1 MNDFYKYTDL
11 TNKMINQFANSA
23 NTELLKNLS
32 SQEALLRSFSSYWE
46 NILDSHSLTVAK
58 SLGDAFNNANLY
70 TNTFNPALSSLIEN
84 MQNLISSVP
93 DIERTALKN
102 ASVIS
107 MSEKIEKTLLN
118 ATYSNSVLSDIKTI
132 ADNCMNEGLPSEID
146 PTYNNDL
153 VELTDGKSS
162 IKITTFVRDIL
173 MGVLVNVFANI
184 LVMLISSRLGFSEP
198 QPARS
203 TEAETHIQVTNINQV
218 NINFDNLDMFVYSLS
233 SPDPETQIII
243 DNFQSSYA
251 ALKEYLSQSETILPE
266 SEFDSHTSS
275 DTHFDEPGYD
285 KPNISTGKA
294 ASEE

>member
-23 NTELLKNLS
+23 NIELLKNLS

-102 ASVIS
+102 VSVIS
-107 MSEKIEKTLLN
+107 MSEKIEKLLLN
-118 ATYSNSVLSDIKTI
+118 TTYSNSVLSDIKTI
-132 ADNCMNEGLPSEID
+132 ANSYMNEGPLSEVE

-162 IKITTFVRDIL
+162 IKIPPFVRDIL
-173 MGVLVNVFANI
+173 VNVFAEI
-184 LVMLISSRLGFSEP
+184 LITLIFCCLGFSES
-198 QPARS
+198 QPS
-203 TEAETHIQVTNINQV
+203 KINETEVSIQIDIDQV
-218 NINFDNLDMFVYSLS
+218 NLYFDNMDMFVYSLS
-233 SPDPETQIII
+233 SSDPETQTII
-243 DNFQSSYA
+243 DNFQSGYA
-251 ALKEYLSQSETILPE
+251 ALKEYLSQREAILPE

-275 DTHFDEPGYD
+275 DTHFDRPEYG
-285 KPNISTGKA
+285 KLNISTGKA